1 MPGLAMHHPRSLSP
15 VSSMSGEEL
24 SAAVRR
30 SRRRQGL
37 MDKQLSCDSSLVEG
51 QELGDKGSY
60 SEDQTALDRVRFDDN
75 VSFIE
80 ANSPDTEADKLRT
93 IKVSNPDKVIT

>member
-24 SAAVRR
+24 TAALRR
-30 SRRRQGL
+30 SRRRPGGHL
-37 MDKQLSCDSSLVEG
+37 DKQVSSDSQDLAET
-51 QELGDKGSY
+51 EA
-60 SEDQTALDRVRFDDN
+60 ALERVRFDDN

-80 ANSPDTEADKLRT
+80 AIHSPTGEEGTRYRR
-93 IKVSNPDKVIT
+93 S